1 MLSPERML
9 HRKLENKKSRLDLWE
24 SEGPTV
30 LPQINL
36 QRLAKHLLCAKYYTG
51 DGDMSLT
58 RQTPAMKTIWK
69 IPCRMYRTCYAEC
82 TDD

>member
-9 HRKLENKKSRLDLWE
+9 YRKLENKKSGLDLWE

-36 QRLAKHLLCAKYYTG
+36 QRLAKHLLCAKYYAG
-51 DGDMSLT
+51 DGDIVSD
-58 RQTPAMKTIWK
+58 KTDSCHEEYMEDSMQNVQDLL
-69 IPCRMYRTCYAEC
+69 CRIYG
-82 TDD
+82 